1 MVIENKTIEFD
12 RVCVRDA
19 LTIKNAMMVMSKDNV
34 SSNDMMDALKVIDDI
49 SIKYLKINGQKIGT
63 IQALE
68 NIFDNEFS
76 ILQISTLFQEKI
88 KVFLQSLPT
97 YQ

>member
-76 ILQISTLFQEKI
+76 ILQISTLIF
-88 KVFLQSLPT
+88 S
-97 YQ
+97 